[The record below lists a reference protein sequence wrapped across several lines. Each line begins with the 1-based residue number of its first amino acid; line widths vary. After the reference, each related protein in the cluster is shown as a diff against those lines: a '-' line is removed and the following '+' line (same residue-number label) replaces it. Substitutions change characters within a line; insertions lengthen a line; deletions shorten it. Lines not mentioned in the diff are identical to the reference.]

1 MATERYGKLKGLRP
15 ANTSEATLWSVPSG
29 WQGVFRVSICN
40 QDTVARSYRLA
51 HVLSN
56 TAASSTDWLA
66 YDLKI
71 PANATHRWVM
81 EMYGEEAIRIKAS
94 VADKLT
100 FIVSG
105 LQIIP
110 S

>member
-15 ANTSEATLWSVPSG
+15 ADTSEATLWEVPEE
-29 WQGVFRVSICN
+29 WQGVFRVTICN
-40 QDTVARSYRLA
+40 QDTVSRSYRLA
-51 HVLSN
+51 QVSSN

-81 EMYGEEAIRIKAS
+81 EMYGSETIRVKAS

-105 LQIIP
+105 LTLIP